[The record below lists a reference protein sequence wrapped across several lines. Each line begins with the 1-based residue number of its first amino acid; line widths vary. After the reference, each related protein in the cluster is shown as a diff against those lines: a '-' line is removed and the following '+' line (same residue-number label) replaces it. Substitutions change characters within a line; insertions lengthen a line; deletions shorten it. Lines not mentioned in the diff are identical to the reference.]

1 LPALLD
7 RSQASLHP
15 PIPMTHFMFSE
26 ETISLEKALETVYV
40 SAAPN
45 KQAPTHWT
53 VRHFKLD
60 AGLAFLE
67 GRRKDCI
74 CSGYK
79 LRDENGATIPYR
91 SKEQKEDIK
100 RIALARAKKEVA
112 LATRRG
118 TFAQRPD
125 HQTYAKRS
133 LEQIWL
139 EWREDDEHG
148 RDLDQTT
155 KRKYAS
161 YWSFFKKHYGKQYKT
176 LADINGA
183 QLFLR
188 NLQKSNS
195 ALKNAKGSGWSAN
208 YLNKLEMAFKSWIGW
223 MKNGAQLA
231 YIPQSFREGE
241 LTPRKIQEGKVNGA
255 APFESKE
262 LDHFLKFVLNTQVE
276 LASKE
281 YYRHRFAL
289 IVEILAFTG
298 LRVKKEFLQ
307 LTWGDI
313 DLDQGII
320 RVGSEIAKGG
330 KARDI
335 GLLPRAEQ
343 ALRKLR
349 TLTGKGFKDEDRIV
363 DVSYSLLERSFG
375 MFTAEFWD
383 EEDRHSTLHDL
394 RAFFVNH
401 LIWKQNLPIHIV
413 KAWSGDT
420 LAVLETHYIKKQ
432 GVETTSEW
440 VEKIRA
446 ASLEIS
452 SPESIP
458 TNRSSLQAGG

>member
-1 LPALLD
+1 ML
-7 RSQASLHP
+7 
-15 PIPMTHFMFSE
+15 TFMFGP
-26 ETISLEKALETVYV
+26 ETISVSKAMETAYV

-45 KQAPTHWT
+45 KQNPTHWT
-53 VRHFKLD
+53 VRHFTLE

-79 LRDENGATIPYR
+79 LRDENGSIIAYR
-91 SKEQKEDIK
+91 SEDQKEDIK
-100 RIALARAKKEVA
+100 RIALARAKSEVD

-118 TFAQRPD
+118 TYSQRPD

-133 LEQIWL
+133 LEEIWL
-139 EWREDDEHG
+139 EWREDYEHG
-148 RDLDQTT
+148 RDLDHST
-155 KRKYAS
+155 KRRYAT

-176 LADINGA
+176 LADINSS

-195 ALKNAKGSGWSAN
+195 ALKNAKGASWSAN
-208 YLNKLEMAFKSWIGW
+208 YLNKLEQAFRSWILW
-223 MKNGAQLA
+223 MKKGAPLA
-231 YIPQSFREGE
+231 YIPESFREGE
-241 LTPRKIQEGKVNGA
+241 LTPRKVQEGKVNGA

-262 LDHFLKFVLNTQVE
+262 LDHFLAFILNTQIE
-276 LASKE
+276 LASKQ
-281 YYRHRFAL
+281 YYRERFAL

-320 RVGSEIAKGG
+320 RVRSKIAKGG

-343 ALRKLR
+343 ALRELR
-349 TLTGKGFKDEDRIV
+349 ALTGMGFKDEDKLV
-363 DVSYSLLERSFG
+363 EVSYSLLERSFG
-375 MFTAEFWD
+375 MFTAEFWE

-401 LIWKQNLPIHIV
+401 LIWQQNLPIHIV
-413 KAWSGDT
+413 KSWSGDT

-432 GVETTSEW
+432 GEETTYEW
-440 VEKIRA
+440 VEKIRE
-446 ASLEIS
+446 ASREMS
-452 SPESIP
+452 GPESIP
-458 TNRSSLQAGG
+458 TDRSSFQAGG